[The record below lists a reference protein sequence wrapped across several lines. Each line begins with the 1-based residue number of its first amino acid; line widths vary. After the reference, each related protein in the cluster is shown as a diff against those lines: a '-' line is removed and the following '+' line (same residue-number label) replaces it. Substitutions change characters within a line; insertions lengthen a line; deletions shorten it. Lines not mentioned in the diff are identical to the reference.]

1 MAHGQLGNLVFA
13 TRVRFGGPRES
24 GFDVHRGNRC
34 VGNHSAGPVEDSSLN
49 RSGNGLSESER
60 SGKHNQ
66 GDGTE
71 ILLQTILRQISGDK
85 AREFHFSNIN
95 WATKKLIETTPTH
108 TNHTS
113 H

>member
-71 ILLQTILRQISGDK
+71 ILRHTILRQVSWNRARRFQLDTILSG
-85 AREFHFSNIN
+85 S
-95 WATKKLIETTPTH
+95 KKLL
-108 TNHTS
+108 
-113 H
+113 